1 MPDNRSHEETDDGRT
16 PTSAT
21 STRSRSGAEMGSG
34 STKCC
39 SPVIAPSK
47 LLAVVP
53 LADFIIFRNYVSV
66 TEGMQK
72 PA

>member
-1 MPDNRSHEETDDGRT
+1 MRNFYKVEKWSRDGQRIN
-16 PTSAT
+16 
-21 STRSRSGAEMGSG
+21 EMLFAPG
-34 STKCC
+34 
-39 SPVIAPSK
+39 IAPRK

-66 TEGMQK
+66 TVGMQE